1 MHSIYLFYG
10 DSFYA
15 FLKIINCLNIIH
27 RPNLIENG
35 VSETEIFLRPQ
46 VKYTQL
52 GPTDIDNPCRL
63 GPTE

>member
-1 MHSIYLFYG
+1 MSSNYLFSG
-10 DSFYA
+10 DSFYP

-35 VSETEIFLRPQ
+35 VSETELFLRPQ

-52 GPTDIDNPCRL
+52 GPTDIDNSCRL
-63 GPTE
+63 GPTK